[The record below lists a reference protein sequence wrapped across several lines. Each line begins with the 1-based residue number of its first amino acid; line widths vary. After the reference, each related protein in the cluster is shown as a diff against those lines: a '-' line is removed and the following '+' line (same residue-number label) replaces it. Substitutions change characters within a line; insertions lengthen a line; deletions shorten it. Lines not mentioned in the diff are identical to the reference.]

1 MGRTLVYAY
10 SKKVSV
16 GLAAFLSVVL
26 MFSAFSFVRAQN
38 ATSFTSADRF
48 PIPELNGI
56 VSFTVNGSY
65 SVATLENSTWSFK
78 DLRLEASQSVSS
90 LKVSAENSTIA
101 ISYYQAFNS
110 SFGRSSMLRYTV
122 EGQGKQ
128 SFNFNLNSSEIFSPS
143 EWSVI
148 SPNSVFLAE
157 GEGWNLLPDNTVVVT
172 GATGNVTIVHYG
184 LSFPND
190 SNLPFFQ
197 QHSVA
202 IITVIVLL
210 ITVVIAVV
218 IRVRVRR

>member
-1 MGRTLVYAY
+1 MGRTLVYAH

-26 MFSAFSFVRAQN
+26 LFSAFHFIKAQN
-38 ATSFTSADRF
+38 ATDFTSADRF

-56 VSFTVNGSY
+56 VSFAVNGSY
-65 SVATLENSTWSFK
+65 SVATLENNTWSFK
-78 DLRLEASQSVSS
+78 DLRLEASRSVSS
-90 LKVSAENSTIA
+90 LKVSAENSNIA
-101 ISYYQAFNS
+101 ISYYQPFDSPVGLS
-110 SFGRSSMLRYTV
+110 SRLRYTV

-128 SFNFNLNSSEIFSPS
+128 SFNFNLNSSEPS
-143 EWSVI
+143 NPIEWGVI
-148 SPNSVFLAE
+148 VSNGVFLAE

-172 GATGNVTIVHYG
+172 GATGNVTIVHYDFR
-184 LSFPND
+184 FPND

-218 IRVRVRR
+218 IRVRMRK